1 MGIKFEITEILSKF
15 DLNDRDK
22 KNLSQLFEFTKY
34 LYDNEENLTKTMNLV
49 KKARDQIIERI
60 QEMFEGDLLDE
71 DVLEGEDHEQSGGD

>member
-60 QEMFEGDLLDE
+60 QEMFEGDLL
-71 DVLEGEDHEQSGGD
+71 EGEDLSNQEGDNL

>member
-1 MGIKFEITEILSKF
+1 MGINFEITEILSKF

-60 QEMFEGDLLDE
+60 QEMFEGEILEDE
-71 DVLEGEDHEQSGGD
+71 ESEQSGG

>member
-1 MGIKFEITEILSKF
+1 MGINFEITEILSKF

-49 KKARDQIIERI
+49 KKAKDQIIERI
-60 QEMFEGDLLDE
+60 QEMFEGELLE
-71 DVLEGEDHEQSGGD
+71 DKDSEQSGG

>member
-1 MGIKFEITEILSKF
+1 MGINFEITEILSKF

-49 KKARDQIIERI
+49 KKAKDQIIERI
-60 QEMFEGDLLDE
+60 QEMFEEDLLE
-71 DVLEGEDHEQSGGD
+71 DFYLCSTFHC

>member
-1 MGIKFEITEILSKF
+1 MGINFEITEILSKF

-49 KKARDQIIERI
+49 KKAKDQIIERI
-60 QEMFEGDLLDE
+60 QEMFEEDLLENE
-71 DVLEGEDHEQSGGD
+71 DSEQLGG

>member
-1 MGIKFEITEILSKF
+1 MGINFEITEILSKF

-22 KNLSQLFEFTKY
+22 KNLSLLFEFTKY

-60 QEMFEGDLLDE
+60 QEMFEVELLEDE
-71 DVLEGEDHEQSGGD
+71 ESEQSRG

>member
-1 MGIKFEITEILSKF
+1 MGINFEITEILSKF

-22 KNLSQLFEFTKY
+22 KSLSQLFEFTKY

-60 QEMFEGDLLDE
+60 QEMFEAEILEDE
-71 DVLEGEDHEQSGGD
+71 ESEQSGG